1 MAKEFAKAL
10 YNSST
15 WRTRIRPAV
24 LARCRYI
31 CETPGC
37 FNPAEEVD
45 HIIELT
51 PENIYSINAISATL
65 EAIGGVKISGGG
77 VNCDIAV
84 NREENKNA
92 VAETDVLYKYS
103 VSKNGEEKNYSAFV
117 KLMKQ
122 LNGSSIIRWNV
133 KQPTGKPYLT
143 ITLSFFDSSK
153 YKPEKIRFYQY
164 SQREYAV
171 VREGL
176 PVNTVSATW
185 VKQFLNDVDEF

>member
-51 PENIYSINAISATL
+51 PENIRDPKIAYDLSNLQGLCSACHKAKTKAEIESRKTGSL
-65 EAIGGVKISGGG
+65 LAPVYFGPDGEVV
-77 VNCDIAV
+77 VN
-84 NREENKNA
+84 
-92 VAETDVLYKYS
+92 
-103 VSKNGEEKNYSAFV
+103 
-117 KLMKQ
+117 
-122 LNGSSIIRWNV
+122 
-133 KQPTGKPYLT
+133 
-143 ITLSFFDSSK
+143 
-153 YKPEKIRFYQY
+153 
-164 SQREYAV
+164 
-171 VREGL
+171 
-176 PVNTVSATW
+176 
-185 VKQFLNDVDEF
+185 